1 MNKYI
6 YTAVVALGSS
16 LTTAILG
23 TVAVT
28 LYIVQPFQKEAVD
41 RGFANWEVT
50 NNATGSTKFTWNEFA
65 TAVHPANP
73 DAMFAEI
80 EQPIE
85 VINKKA
91 K

>member
-6 YTAVVALGSS
+6 YTALVAATSSILTLMLGG
-16 LTTAILG
+16 L
-23 TVAVT
+23 AV
-28 LYIVQPFQKEAVD
+28 LVYIVQPFQKEAVD
-41 RGFANWEVT
+41 RGFADWAVT

-73 DAMFAEI
+73 AAMFDQI

-85 VINKKA
+85 EINKK
-91 K
+91 KK

>member
-6 YTAVVALGSS
+6 YTAAVAITSS
-16 LTTAILG
+16 L
-23 TVAVT
+23 VT
-28 LYIVQPFQKEAVD
+28 LVVGGFAVLIYIVQPFQKEAVD
-41 RGFANWEVT
+41 RGFAEWTVT

-73 DAMFAEI
+73 DNFFAQL

-85 VINKKA
+85 EINKK